1 MNGVYTESTGSMR
14 FLYKEEG
21 EGMDKALR
29 NKKTI
34 LAFVLPGLI
43 AYTCFVFYPMC
54 QSIYFTFFE
63 GTPNVKFDFVG
74 LSNYIQLFSDKGF
87 QNSFLVT
94 MQYLLV
100 TGTGWIVL
108 GYGTALLLRYGIKR
122 KHTDVARTIVYLPV
136 IIPGVAAAALW
147 AKIFEISP
155 QYGLLNS
162 ILKLIGLEEYVRPW
176 IGSSATAMWA
186 VCIAEMWKGIGYYA
200 IILYAGLLDIPK
212 DLEDAARIDG
222 ASTWQVVRKIVFP
235 LMRPILI
242 MCIILAIM
250 NSLRVYDMPRI
261 LTNGGP
267 GYATTTLSIYMYK
280 VAFKQW
286 KYGYGS
292 TIAVA
297 TLILTVIFTSIV
309 NKLDKKEADS

>member
-1 MNGVYTESTGSMR
+1 MEKV
-14 FLYKEEG
+14 
-21 EGMDKALR
+21 LR
-29 NKKTI
+29 NRKAI
-34 LAFVLPGLI
+34 LVFILPGLL

-54 QSIYFTFFE
+54 QSILFTFFE

-74 LSNYIQLFSDKGF
+74 LDNYKRLFTDKSF
-87 QNSFLVT
+87 RNSFLVT

-100 TGTGWIVL
+100 TGTGWIIL
-108 GYGTALLLRYGIKR
+108 GYGTALLLRYGLKA
-122 KHTDVARTIVYLPV
+122 KHTNTARTIVYLPV
-136 IIPGVAAAALW
+136 VIPGVAAAALW

-162 ILKLIGLEEYVRPW
+162 LLKAVGLESLVRPW
-176 IGSSATAMWA
+176 IGTSATAMWA
-186 VCIAEMWKGIGYYA
+186 VCIAEIWKGIGYYA
-200 IILYAGLLDIPK
+200 IIFYAGLMDIPK
-212 DLEDAARIDG
+212 DLEEAASIDG
-222 ASTWQVVRKIVFP
+222 ASKWQVIRHIVFP
-235 LMRPILI
+235 LMRPVFI
-242 MCIILAIM
+242 MCVVLAIM

-292 TIAVA
+292 TVAVV
-297 TLILTVIFTSIV
+297 TLLLTVVFTSIV
-309 NKLDKKEADS
+309 KRMDRKEMTE